1 MRVILKNARIDKGY
15 SVSQF
20 AELLEI
26 SASFYY
32 KIEKGVRNPT
42 IELAKKIAI
51 HLDKTVDE
59 IFFNPQLD
67 KSSSRPDIK
76 VVGG

>member
-1 MRVILKNARIDKGY
+1 MRTILKNARIDKGY

-32 KIEKGVRNPT
+32 KIEKGIRNPT
-42 IELAKKIAI
+42 IELAKKIAN
-51 HLDKTVDE
+51 LLGKTVDE
-59 IFFNPQLD
+59 IFFNSQLD
-67 KSSSRPDIK
+67 ESSIFFT
-76 VVGG
+76 

>member
-1 MRVILKNARIDKGY
+1 MRNLLKKARIEKGY
-15 SVSQF
+15 SVSRF
-20 AELLEI
+20 AILLGI
-26 SASFYY
+26 SESFYY

-51 HLDKTVDE
+51 LLDKTVDE

-67 KSSSRPDIK
+67 ETSIYKILTT
-76 VVGG
+76 GQ